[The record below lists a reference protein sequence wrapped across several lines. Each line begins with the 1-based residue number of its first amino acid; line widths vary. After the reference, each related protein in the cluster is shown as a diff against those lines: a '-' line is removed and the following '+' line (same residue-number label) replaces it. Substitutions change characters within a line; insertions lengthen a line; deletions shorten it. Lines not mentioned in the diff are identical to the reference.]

1 MLSLALRVI
10 AQGYWILV
18 EDLEL
23 GDHTIDIVSGLSE
36 FDFQTSVTYHLTID
50 FHKITLLYEYW
61 IQVVSKSKEL
71 GCLILQYFF
80 SKTQ

>member
-23 GDHTIDIVSGLSE
+23 GDHAIDIVSGLSE
-36 FDFQTSVTYHLTID
+36 FDFQTSVTYHFNNRLSQDYI
-50 FHKITLLYEYW
+50 I
-61 IQVVSKSKEL
+61 I
-71 GCLILQYFF
+71 
-80 SKTQ
+80 